1 MRNFLLLFAI
11 LFSVNVF
18 ACECGNWGKQFDSY
32 SSSELV
38 ADVNAIPNKIN
49 NSCDRF
55 KFFVTLTYGMFCYVV
70 GLLTAYLIYLVH

>member
-1 MRNFLLLFAI
+1 MSNHT
-11 LFSVNVF
+11 
-18 ACECGNWGKQFDSY
+18 KQTEEEWERQFK
-32 SSSELV
+32 

-49 NSCDRF
+49 NCCDRF

>member
-1 MRNFLLLFAI
+1 MSNHT
-11 LFSVNVF
+11 
-18 ACECGNWGKQFDSY
+18 KQTEEEWERQFK
-32 SSSELV
+32 

-55 KFFVTLTYGMFCYVV
+55 KFFVTLPYGMFCYVV